1 MSDAGQLR
9 VRCPDCESELVV
21 DAATGEVLSHRKAK
35 APVAG
40 GRSFDDLF
48 SEMKESKDRAE
59 EIFEREKAAYKDRD
73 RLMEEKFK
81 EAWKRAEEDPETGPP
96 KRPFDLD

>member
-1 MSDAGQLR
+1 MSDSGQLR

-21 DAATGEVLSHRKAK
+21 DAATGEVLSHRKPK

-96 KRPFDLD
+96 NRPFDLD